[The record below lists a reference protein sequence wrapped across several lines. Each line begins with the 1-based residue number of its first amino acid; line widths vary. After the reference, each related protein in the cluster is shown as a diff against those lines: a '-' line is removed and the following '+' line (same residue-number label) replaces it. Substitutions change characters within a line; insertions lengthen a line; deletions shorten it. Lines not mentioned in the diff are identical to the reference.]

1 MTDGGSTIDQS
12 TCVMSL
18 RFGTPGHRTS
28 ASLHGPGSTS
38 LVQATRAAGSSA
50 IRTAI
55 SSPPYPEKRLPI
67 VVILRPRLDPT
78 SCNNGSRTRAHL
90 AGSRSPRAHLRGKA
104 DRACTS
110 KPDPSPTDS
119 GLRTTLQT
127 CPLATVRS
135 TRDTER
141 QPQLPTRQQAR
152 RPPQAHAPTGRLG
165 KGSRTG
171 SPCPRTSCARAYA
184 SRERGGAGS

>member
-1 MTDGGSTIDQS
+1 MTSTGSTSDQS
-12 TCVMSL
+12 TCVMSP

-28 ASLHGPGSTS
+28 ASLTGPGSTS
-38 LVQATRAAGSSA
+38 LVHATRASGSSA
-50 IRTAI
+50 RRTAI
-55 SSPPYPEKRLPI
+55 SRPPYPVNRLPI

-78 SCNNGSRTRAHL
+78 SCNNGSRTRAHR
-90 AGSRSPRAHLRGKA
+90 AGSQSPRAHLHGKA

-110 KPDPSPTDS
+110 KPGPSPTNS
-119 GLRTTLQT
+119 GLRTTLRT
-127 CPLATVRS
+127 DLLASARS

-141 QPQLPTRQQAR
+141 QPHPPTRQQAR
-152 RPPQAHAPTGRLG
+152 RPLQAHAPTGRLG

-184 SRERGGAGS
+184 SHERAGAES